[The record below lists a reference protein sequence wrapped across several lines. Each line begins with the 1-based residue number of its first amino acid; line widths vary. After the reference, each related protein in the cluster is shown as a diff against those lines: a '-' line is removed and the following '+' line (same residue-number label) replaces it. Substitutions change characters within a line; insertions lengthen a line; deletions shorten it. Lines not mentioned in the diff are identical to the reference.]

1 MCRIISV
8 QLKTLAVQNIV
19 AQINHRHLGH
29 LFIQLILPNES
40 NPLPV
45 LLFKFEDYR
54 SYQYYSDR
62 YPDWFELLTA
72 KEFLS

>member
-1 MCRIISV
+1 MCRIVAV
-8 QLKTLAVQNIV
+8 QVKTLAVQNIV
-19 AQINHRHLGH
+19 ALINQRHLGH
-29 LFIQLILPNES
+29 LFTQLILPDNI